1 MQAAA
6 KIYWESQD
14 DSISIKYSEDVQ
26 DLSPRF
32 RMALLN
38 DMILQLS
45 KEIKYINEDTPFGKA
60 DDSIWQFSG
69 DSTHG

>member
-60 DDSIWQFSG
+60 DDSTWQFSG
-69 DSTHG
+69 DSIHG